1 MKLSI
6 IIPNHNGIDT
16 ILKNI
21 DSIYNSNNLNKID
34 YEIIIIDDASIDN
47 SIDLVEKKYPTIKLI
62 KNEKNMGAS
71 YNRNIGIKNSNGDL
85 LLFLDNDTWFNKNTI
100 WTIIKSMTNNIDIVF
115 PKILFEDGK
124 IFYPLFESEKKY
136 PLISACFMI
145 KRNSL
150 EKLDEYFD
158 EFYGTYLEDYDFFIR
173 CSLAKLNAKYVD
185 EARAIHAN
193 KNANVDYSKRYFLE
207 IKNTLYGIKKFKRQS
222 KKIKISNPFTKS
234 TLKKE
239 LILGIFNFAWFNW
252 YAYDRN
258 ISKIQKIKLVFSKKN
273 KIFLKNR
280 LLAIKLRFKAHKY
293 ILQNNKQIKIKIKK
307 FNDFYQ

>member
-100 WTIIKSMTNNIDIVF
+100 
-115 PKILFEDGK
+115 
-124 IFYPLFESEKKY
+124 
-136 PLISACFMI
+136 
-145 KRNSL
+145 
-150 EKLDEYFD
+150 
-158 EFYGTYLEDYDFFIR
+158 
-173 CSLAKLNAKYVD
+173 
-185 EARAIHAN
+185 
-193 KNANVDYSKRYFLE
+193 
-207 IKNTLYGIKKFKRQS
+207 
-222 KKIKISNPFTKS
+222 
-234 TLKKE
+234 
-239 LILGIFNFAWFNW
+239 
-252 YAYDRN
+252 
-258 ISKIQKIKLVFSKKN
+258 
-273 KIFLKNR
+273 
-280 LLAIKLRFKAHKY
+280 
-293 ILQNNKQIKIKIKK
+293 
-307 FNDFYQ
+307 